1 MASCPNKNT
10 AEYRA
15 LQEVYKTELKTN
27 NIIFA
32 WQKAKNTD
40 VFPSVNQANTFL
52 KNNKTAYALKQRSFG
67 VSVIQNLRRK
77 GLIHNYKGYYLI
89 MENKYYQNCKIL
101 VNPHPVAPVAR
112 VPLRFGMD
120 ATITWIPDTPY
131 IHETQAEKE
140 TRARHIEA
148 MHQRAAEKKA

>member
-89 MENKYYQNCKIL
+89 NNSYNNSMVYDESALVEN
-101 VNPHPVAPVAR
+101 H
-112 VPLRFGMD
+112 
-120 ATITWIPDTPY
+120 
-131 IHETQAEKE
+131 
-140 TRARHIEA
+140 
-148 MHQRAAEKKA
+148 